1 MKKPLIILFMF
12 VFSMTQSLYA
22 QKQGYSDDFNSE
34 QEIRNYLA
42 KNIAILDPLEG
53 EYDMECSGEYVTP
66 IVHQYYPRSRN
77 KLFIVCNDNKF
88 SIYVSANG
96 EFGETYL
103 SVKSIGK
110 TNAYW
115 MYFDTT
121 PTRIYLQ
128 DNIHFTATFELNN
141 SSARKF
147 TGNDRLAPSVQV
159 NLVNDCIKVY
169 PTATMYAEAARS
181 AREKSQPA
189 EWTGTGF
196 ALANNYIV
204 TNNHVV
210 EGANKIC
217 IQGVNGD
224 FNHKY
229 NAEVVAT
236 DKHNDLAIIKLKGIK
251 IPSIGI
257 PYSVQ
262 SSVSDV
268 GEEVF
273 VLGYPLTST
282 MGDEIKLTTGVI
294 SSKTGYQGDVAMYQ
308 ISAPIQ
314 PGNSGGPL
322 FDSKGNVIGI
332 ISAKHK
338 GAENVGYAIKT
349 SYLKNLIESAVPVN
363 VLPHINKMTGK
374 NLSGKVK
381 ILKNYVYYITCTSG
395 EISQK
400 VIPTRS
406 YETKQT
412 PSTSTNPI
420 AAYFSADRYSKNIE
434 AAKMGNPKAQYNIA
448 QCYEDG
454 IGISKNLLLAAYW
467 YQKAAE
473 QNYAPGQNGLGG
485 CYFKGKGVPVDY
497 EKAAYWFNKAA
508 SNGSAA
514 GEINYKEAKKRKEQ
528 QLLLEYK
535 RIQSPHVQKI
545 DNKYISLQFVL
556 LTPEET
562 VLYLCYKN
570 PNEESLWYPH
580 DKACIIT
587 GGQKYDIQSSEGLP
601 DTNEESTW
609 MPAGANKEFALHFPA
624 LPKGIEVFD
633 LKLDGITGRNNIIG
647 IRIKH

>member
-1 MKKPLIILFMF
+1 ML

-22 QKQGYSDDFNSE
+22 QKQGYSEDFNSE
-34 QEIRNYLA
+34 QEIRNYLT
-42 KNIAILDPLEG
+42 KNVAILDPLEG
-53 EYDMECSGEYVTP
+53 EYDMECSGEYITP
-66 IVHQYYPRSRN
+66 FVHQYYPRSRN
-77 KLFIVCNDNKF
+77 KLFIVYNNNKF
-88 SIYVSANG
+88 SVYVSTDG

-103 SVKSIGK
+103 SIKPIGK

-128 DNIHFTATFELNN
+128 NNNHFTATFELNN

-169 PTATMYAEAARS
+169 PTSTMYSDATRS
-181 AREKSQPA
+181 TKEKIQPT

-196 ALANNYIV
+196 ALNNNYIV

-210 EGANKIC
+210 EGANNIY
-217 IQGVNGD
+217 IQGINGD

-236 DKHNDLAIIKLKGIK
+236 DRHNDLAIIKLKGIN
-251 IPSIGI
+251 ISSIGI

-262 SSVSDV
+262 YSVSDV

-349 SYLKNLIESAVPVN
+349 SYLKNLIESTFPVN
-363 VLPHINKMTGK
+363 VLPHINKMAGK

-381 ILKNYVYYITCTSG
+381 MLKNYVYYITCTSG
-395 EISQK
+395 NVFQNET
-400 VIPTRS
+400 PERS
-406 YETKQT
+406 YDTKQT

-434 AAKMGNPKAQYNIA
+434 AAKSGNPKAQYDIA
-448 QCYEDG
+448 QCYDDG
-454 IGISKNLLLAAYW
+454 IGVSKNLLLAAYW
-467 YQKAAE
+467 YQRAAE
-473 QNYAPGQNGLGG
+473 QNFAPGQNGLGG

-497 EKAAYWFNKAA
+497 EKAAYWFKKAA
-508 SNGSAA
+508 DNGSAA
-514 GEINYKEAKKRKEQ
+514 GEINYKEAKKRNEQ
-528 QLLLEYK
+528 QNFLEYK
-535 RIQSPHVQKI
+535 RIINPHVQKI
-545 DNKYISLQFVL
+545 DKYTSLKSVL
-556 LTPEET
+556 LTPKET
-562 VLYLCYKN
+562 ILYICYKN
-570 PNEESLWYPH
+570 PNEESLWYPY
-580 DKACIIT
+580 DKSYIIAD
-587 GGQKYDIQSSEGLP
+587 GHKYEIQSSEGLP
-601 DTNEESTW
+601 ETNEEATW

-624 LPKGIEVFD
+624 LQKGTEVFD
-633 LKLDGITGRNNIIG
+633 LKLGGINDYHDIIG
-647 IRIKH
+647 INIKH